1 MTWILSSVVCSVIV
15 SVLLKLYPRWRVDVR
30 QAIAGG
36 YLVAAAFAL
45 ALLHPHPDVL
55 ITAHSAEAWRIL
67 IALGILLPSIFLVLA
82 RAVATA
88 GVVRTDAAQRLSLV
102 ISLIAAF
109 TFLGG
114 QFTWLK
120 GAGAALGLIAIALI
134 VTRHGAGSTSHKST
148 GWPWL
153 AGVFFGLG
161 VIDIL
166 FKRMAQLQAL
176 PFTDVL
182 FATFVLAFVLSM
194 LYVGWLYVTQR
205 ARWAWRHGIG
215 ALLLG
220 SFNFGNI
227 YLYVEA
233 HRHLA
238 HNPALVFTT
247 MNIGVIVLATIVGV
261 IAFRERPSRLNYT
274 GLAVAIGAVAV
285 LASAF

>member
-15 SVLLKLYPRWRVDVR
+15 SVLLKLAPRWRVDVR

-36 YLVAAAFAL
+36 YLVAALLAL
-45 ALLHPHPDVL
+45 ILLHPSPDVL
-55 ITAHSAEAWRIL
+55 IRAHSAAAWRIL

-82 RAVATA
+82 RAIETA

-114 QFTWLK
+114 TFTWLK
-120 GAGAALGLIAIALI
+120 GLGAVLGFVAIALI
-134 VTRHGAGSTSHKST
+134 VTRQQSGGAARHT
-148 GWPWL
+148 GWLWL

-182 FATFVLAFVLSM
+182 FATFVLAFVLAA
-194 LYVGWLYVTQR
+194 LYVGGLFATHR
-205 ARWAWRHGIG
+205 AQWRWRHLAA

-220 SFNFGNI
+220 VFNFGNI
-227 YLYVEA
+227 YFYVEA
-233 HRHLA
+233 HKHLA
-238 HNPALVFTT
+238 HSPALVFTA
-247 MNIGVIVLATIVGV
+247 MNIGVIILATIVGV
-261 IAFRERPSRLNYT
+261 AAFRERLSRLNRA
-274 GLAVAIGAVAV
+274 GLGVAIAAVIV
-285 LASAF
+285 LAFA